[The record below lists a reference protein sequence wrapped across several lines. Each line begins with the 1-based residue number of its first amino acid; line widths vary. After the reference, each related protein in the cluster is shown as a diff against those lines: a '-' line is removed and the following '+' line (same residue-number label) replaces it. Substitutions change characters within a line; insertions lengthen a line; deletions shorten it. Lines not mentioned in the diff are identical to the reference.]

1 MVTQAVVD
9 RVLTPV
15 ITDTCHPASQ
25 RKQKG
30 QVGLNYRPDTN
41 ADGAQSGVPSRLNE
55 LVYSVLRQHIVDG
68 AFADGLVLREN
79 AVAEAFGVGR
89 APARMA
95 LRKLQ
100 EESLVRKRQGHGF
113 MVAARG
119 TPRKS
124 LHLPLEDAGLIL
136 PLAHGERV
144 AKRNWRQH
152 IYPAVEQTVAACLI
166 YGRFRINQSGLADYF
181 GVSRTVAHEVLT
193 SLERVGFV
201 RQGANA
207 RWYAGPLTVQDM
219 EEGYEMRWLLEPP
232 ALTQAAK
239 LIPRSDLLK
248 AREDILGIQA
258 QKNRNPEDLNRIEF
272 TLHTDLVLRC
282 TNRQMRTVLR
292 NCQLPIIVSYGT
304 VVRNAAPITRPSGVP
319 ETLDQHLGIIESLLT
334 GDVGEAARQ
343 LETHI
348 RHGYQYSMPH
358 FVNPPPLAPERV
370 PPYMVLED

>member
-1 MVTQAVVD
+1 MT
-9 RVLTPV
+9 LTSVEPPESLA
-15 ITDTCHPASQ
+15 IGEALAPAAA
-25 RKQKG
+25 
-30 QVGLNYRPDTN
+30 P
-41 ADGAQSGVPSRLNE
+41 PRLNE

-68 AFADGLVLREN
+68 SFADGLVLREN

-100 EESLVRKRQGHGF
+100 DESLVRKRQGHGF
-113 MVAARG
+113 VVAAHGSPG
-119 TPRKS
+119 TS
-124 LHLPLEDAGLIL
+124 LHMPLEDAGLVL
-136 PLAHGERV
+136 PMALGERV

-152 IYPAVEQTVAACLI
+152 IYPAVEQTIASCLI
-166 YGRFRINQSGLADYF
+166 YGRFRINQSGLADHF

-201 RQGANA
+201 RQERNA

-219 EEGYEMRWLLEPP
+219 EENYEMRWLLEPP

-239 LIPRSDLLK
+239 LIPRDDLLR
-248 AREDILGIQA
+248 ARDDILRVQA
-258 QKNRNPEDLNRIEF
+258 QEKRIPEDLNRVEF

-292 NCQLPIIVSYGT
+292 NCQLPVIVSYGT

-319 ETLDQHLGIIESLLT
+319 ETLDQHLGIIDSLLA
-334 GDVGEAARQ
+334 GEVGEAARQ

-358 FVNPPPLAPERV
+358 FVNPPPLASDRV
-370 PPYMVLED
+370 PPYMVQED